1 MAVQTITPPAEL
13 AVTLAEFRRHLWN
26 VYDGHDTDEELLDFI
41 QSATEQ
47 AEALCGRKFIRREL
61 RMDAWL
67 GQWMVLPFGDFVGV
81 TGWGY
86 TDKSSN
92 AVSGVLDEVR
102 IRHRGGLDPLA
113 EILLPFERDWKDG
126 WITWRVGMADT
137 PADLPADIR
146 MAIKQCAAYAYNNR
160 ATAAQTGE
168 TGDVRLLPQVG
179 EALLFR
185 HRINLIP
192 DY

>member
-1 MAVQTITPPAEL
+1 
-13 AVTLAEFRRHLWN
+13 
-26 VYDGHDTDEELLDFI
+26 
-41 QSATEQ
+41 
-47 AEALCGRKFIRREL
+47 
-61 RMDAWL
+61 
-67 GQWMVLPFGDFVGV
+67 
-81 TGWGY
+81 
-86 TDKSSN
+86 
-92 AVSGVLDEVR
+92 
-102 IRHRGGLDPLA
+102 
-113 EILLPFERDWKDG
+113 
-126 WITWRVGMADT
+126 MADT

-146 MAIKQCAAYAYNNR
+146 MAIKQCAVYAYNNR